1 MKAAGSRFLTT
12 CIEQWSAKHGG
23 LSQGAITIHPW
34 GVLYNTKAISGAP
47 PHPCG
52 NGTAP
57 ELEWCAR
64 HFNASPVTTFWTAT
78 WTKEAWGSAWGSVDN
93 RGQLFLPIKGV
104 LTPSP

>member
-1 MKAAGSRFLTT
+1 MESLSRCAAAQVMKAAGSRFLTT

-78 WTKEAWGSAWGSVDN
+78 WTKEAWGSG
-93 RGQLFLPIKGV
+93 RR
-104 LTPSP
+104 